1 MFDACI
7 KDHLNTL
14 IIPLTTKT
22 LDLSRRICDFE
33 VAHNINETQI
43 KECKYLIEK
52 GKDTLVICNEMADK
66 MEKAEMSI
74 KAISLI

>member
-33 VAHNINETQI
+33 VAHNINET
-43 KECKYLIEK
+43 
-52 GKDTLVICNEMADK
+52 
-66 MEKAEMSI
+66 
-74 KAISLI
+74 

>member
-1 MFDACI
+1 
-7 KDHLNTL
+7 LNTL
-14 IIPLTTKT
+14 VIPLTTKT
-22 LDLSRRICDFE
+22 LDLSRKLCDFE
-33 VAHNINETQI
+33 VAHNISEKEI

-74 KAISLI
+74 KAV